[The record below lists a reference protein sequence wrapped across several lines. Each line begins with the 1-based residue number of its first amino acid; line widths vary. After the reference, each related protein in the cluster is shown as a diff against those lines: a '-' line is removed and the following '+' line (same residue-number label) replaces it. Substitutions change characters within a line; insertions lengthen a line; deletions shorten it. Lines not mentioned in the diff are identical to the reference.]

1 MERIDCT
8 QFKACLSG
16 YMDDELTRAER
27 LSVDA
32 HIVQCTNCH
41 SLLARAEAL
50 DQDLKSVW
58 NDAETAVEAFLPA
71 DFESRVFAAI
81 SLDAHKTW
89 RPRVAMAAAAVLLL
103 SGVTAWWI
111 LRPTTVPNRA
121 FEPGNFGS
129 GGSFATLP
137 VDTKPSESAIAL
149 ATITPDDSQAMYA
162 TAILL
167 DGARHTAFV
176 DQSKRELLRETATYD
191 ELITRLDDILPKLSG
206 EAHDTVALARDLA
219 SELLR
224 EDLDETR
231 WQRVQSR
238 VAERDLSMAMDRLSA
253 Y

>member
-1 MERIDCT
+1 
-8 QFKACLSG
+8 
-16 YMDDELTRAER
+16 
-27 LSVDA
+27 
-32 HIVQCTNCH
+32 
-41 SLLARAEAL
+41 
-50 DQDLKSVW
+50 
-58 NDAETAVEAFLPA
+58 
-71 DFESRVFAAI
+71 
-81 SLDAHKTW
+81 
-89 RPRVAMAAAAVLLL
+89 
-103 SGVTAWWI
+103 
-111 LRPTTVPNRA
+111 
-121 FEPGNFGS
+121 
-129 GGSFATLP
+129 
-137 VDTKPSESAIAL
+137 
-149 ATITPDDSQAMYA
+149 MYA